1 MAASLNKVTY
11 QDGTTVIYAQNL
23 NDIQDAV
30 LALIATGY
38 SFTDDGNGNIT
49 VTFTEGG
56 S

>member
-1 MAASLNKVTY
+1 MATKLLDPVKKDLGITHSKK
-11 QDGTTVIYAQNL
+11 DD
-23 NDIQDAV
+23 DIQDAI

-38 SFTDDGNGNIT
+38 SFTDDGDGNIT